1 MFGLVERYL
10 LIGIT
15 IASLVGGAYVYVS
28 WQNSKI
34 EVLTKDNVILRDTAE
49 RNAETVRILQ
59 TQIATQQEENR
70 QLTIALDKSEKTRE
84 EMLRIFRDHD
94 LTNLATQ
101 KPGLIER
108 RVNDGTSKVFDD
120 LESITS
126 R

>member
-1 MFGLVERYL
+1 MLGLERYL

-59 TQIATQQEENR
+59 TQIATQQEQNR

>member
-1 MFGLVERYL
+1 MLGLERYL

-34 EVLTKDNVILRDTAE
+34 EVLTKDNVILRDAAE
-49 RNAETVRILQ
+49 RNAETVRVLQ
-59 TQIATQQEENR
+59 EQIAVQSEQNR
-70 QLTIALDKSEKTRE
+70 QLTISLDKSEKVRE

-94 LTNLATQ
+94 LTKLATA
-101 KPGLIER
+101 KPGLIEK
-108 RVNDGTSKVFDD
+108 RVNDGTRKVFDD

>member
-1 MFGLVERYL
+1 MFGLERYL

-34 EVLTKDNVILRDTAE
+34 EVLTKDNVILRDAAE

-59 TQIATQQEENR
+59 TQIATQQEQNR

>member
-1 MFGLVERYL
+1 MFGLERYL
-10 LIGIT
+10 LIGIA

-34 EVLTKDNVILRDTAE
+34 EVLTKDNVLLRDTAE

>member
-1 MFGLVERYL
+1 MLGLERYL

-34 EVLTKDNVILRDTAE
+34 EVLTKDNAILRDAAE

-59 TQIATQQEENR
+59 TQIATQQEQNR

>member
-1 MFGLVERYL
+1 MFGLERYL